1 MKDALRARGG
11 ASAWAEHLPWVML
24 GIRASPKEELGT
36 SAGETAL
43 GHVLAFPGLLLPI
56 TGLPVDTPVLLAV
69 IPTAKPTHAEAA
81 TTPALERATQVY
93 VLLVGVGPP
102 LADNYAGPYLV
113 LEKGPKV
120 F

>member
-36 SAGETAL
+36 LAGETAL
-43 GHVLAFPGLLLPI
+43 GHVLAVPGLLLPI
-56 TGLPVDTPVLLAV
+56 TGLPADTV

-93 VLLVGVGPP
+93 VLRVGVGPP

-113 LEKGPKV
+113 LEKGPEV